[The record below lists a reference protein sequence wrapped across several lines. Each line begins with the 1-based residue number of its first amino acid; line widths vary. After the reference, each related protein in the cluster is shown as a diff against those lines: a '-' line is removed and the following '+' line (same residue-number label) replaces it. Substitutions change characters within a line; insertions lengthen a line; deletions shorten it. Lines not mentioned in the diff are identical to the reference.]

1 MISPIWT
8 AIVIG
13 LVFIGMRL
21 LQANAGSPRWLR
33 ALRPDVSLGW
43 TVAAAIIGIA
53 VIAALDSTGAF
64 RAAIGGPETPIL
76 LIAAVLVLQVAV
88 LLSVVVI
95 LRRQS
100 RASH

>member
-1 MISPIWT
+1 VISPIWT

-33 ALRPDVSLGW
+33 AVRPDVSVGW
-43 TVAAAIIGIA
+43 TVAAAIIGIV

-64 RAAIGGPETPIL
+64 RAAIGAPETPTL
-76 LIAAVLVLQVAV
+76 LIGTVLLLQIAV

-95 LRRQS
+95 LRRG

>member
-8 AIVIG
+8 AVTIALLLVG
-13 LVFIGMRL
+13 LRL
-21 LQANAGSPRWLR
+21 LQRSGHAPRWLR
-33 ALRPDVSLGW
+33 AVRPDVSVGW
-43 TVAAAIIGIA
+43 TVAAAIIGIV

-64 RAAIGGPETPIL
+64 RAAIGAPETPTL
-76 LIAAVLVLQVAV
+76 LIGTVLLLQIAV

-95 LRRQS
+95 LRRG

>member
-8 AIVIG
+8 AVMIALLLIG
-13 LVFIGMRL
+13 LRL
-21 LQANAGSPRWLR
+21 LQRSGQAPRWLR
-33 ALRPDVSLGW
+33 AVTPDVSLGW
-43 TVAAAIIGIA
+43 TVAAAIIGIV

-64 RAAIGGPETPIL
+64 RAAIDAPETPTL
-76 LIAAVLVLQVAV
+76 LIGTVLLLQIAV

-95 LRRQS
+95 LRRG

>member
-13 LVFIGMRL
+13 LLFIGMRL
-21 LQANAGSPRWLR
+21 LQGNAGSAKWLR
-33 ALRPDVSLGW
+33 VVTPSISLAW
-43 TVAAAIIGIA
+43 TVAAAIIGVV

-64 RAAIGGPETPIL
+64 RAAIGAPETPIL
-76 LIAAVLVLQVAV
+76 LITAVFLLQVAV

-95 LRRQS
+95 VRRQG
-100 RASH
+100 RASD